1 MTLAQPQRLTFEQAM
16 TLARQEHLAGHLSQA
31 ESLYRQI
38 LTHHPEQADAL
49 HGLGLL
55 AYQAGHARPAVD
67 LVRRAVA
74 QRPDVAEFL
83 QSLGLLQFSIGD
95 SENAIISCK
104 KAVAL
109 KPNSPEAYNNL
120 ANALFTIGKHEECIH
135 AYKQALAYKPEF
147 PEAYS
152 NLGNVLTESGR
163 PKEGAVACKRAI
175 ELRQNFPDAFYNLGN
190 AYLADGDTDK
200 AAVAYRQAIAMK
212 PAFPKAYNNLGNILK
227 ENGFV
232 DEAIICY
239 DQSMIYGPLP
249 NVGSNRVYLLQF
261 HPRYD
266 ASTLLAEAR
275 GWNDQFAKPLTK
287 YIQEAPN
294 DRDPDRKLRI
304 GFISPDFRAHVVGR
318 NILPLI
324 RNHDRSAF
332 EFFCYADVFRPDSV
346 SEKFKSATDHWC
358 PIALQRDEAIL
369 NMIRRDRIDILFDLS
384 LHLAA
389 NRMQLLAVKPAP
401 VMVTFGGYPGTTGLE
416 TMDYRL
422 TDPYL
427 DPPGE
432 TDALY
437 SEKSVRLP
445 DSFWCYDAVLELWA
459 KVLARVPGSHLV
471 LLVPPGLA
479 RRRVSDKLLRE
490 GIDPQRLEFVSRLT
504 RDEYFQVYNRIDIGL
519 DTFPYNGHTTSL
531 DSLWM
536 GVPVVTLIGQTVVG
550 RAGWSQLCNLNLR
563 ELAANTPEQFENI
576 AADLANDS
584 ERLKQL
590 RQTLRDR
597 MRNSPLCDA
606 KKFTQNIESA
616 LREMW
621 RTWCAGGK

>member
-1 MTLAQPQRLTFEQAM
+1 
-16 TLARQEHLAGHLSQA
+16 
-31 ESLYRQI
+31 
-38 LTHHPEQADAL
+38 L

-55 AYQAGHARPAVD
+55 AYQAGHPRPAVE

-74 QRPDVAEFL
+74 KRPNVAEFL
-83 QSLGLLQFSIGD
+83 QSLGLLQFSVGD
-95 SENAIISCK
+95 SENAIESCK
-104 KAVAL
+104 KAVSI
-109 KPNSPEAYNNL
+109 KPNSPDAYNNL
-120 ANALFTIGKHEECIH
+120 ANALFTLGRLEESIQ
-135 AYKQALAYKPEF
+135 AYKKALSYKPEF

-152 NLGNVLTESGR
+152 NLGNVLTETGHA
-163 PKEGAVACKRAI
+163 KEAIAACKRAL

-190 AYLADGDTDK
+190 AYLANNETEK
-200 AAVAYRQAIAMK
+200 ATIAYRQAIAMK

-239 DQSMIYGPLP
+239 DQSMVYGPLP
-249 NVGSNRVYLLQF
+249 AVASNRVYLLQF

-266 ASTLLAEAR
+266 ANTLLAEVK
-275 GWNDQFAKPLTK
+275 GWNDQFGKPMAKFIRPSD
-287 YIQEAPN
+287 N

-304 GFISPDFRAHVVGR
+304 GFLSPDFRTHVVGR

-324 RNHDRSAF
+324 RNHDRSNF
-332 EFFCYADVFRPDSV
+332 EVFCYADVFRPDYI
-346 SEKFKSATDHWC
+346 SEKFKSAADHWR
-358 PIALQRDEAIL
+358 PIATLRDEAVAD
-369 NMIRRDRIDILFDLS
+369 MIRKDKIDILVDLA
-384 LHLAA
+384 LHLSA
-389 NRMQLLAVKPAP
+389 NRLPLLATKPAP
-401 VMVTFGGYPGTTGLE
+401 ILVTFGGYPGTTGLD

-445 DSFWCYDAVLELWA
+445 DSFWCFDPDAMEVAELPVGPMPSLANGYITFGCLNNFCKVNDGVLELWA
-459 KVLARVPGSHLV
+459 KVLARVPDSRLL
-471 LLVPPGLA
+471 LLVPPCLA
-479 RRRVSDKLLRE
+479 RQRVSDKLLRE
-490 GIDPQRLEFVSRLT
+490 GIDPKRVEFVSRQD
-504 RDEYFQVYNRIDIGL
+504 RDEYFKVYNRIDIGL

-563 ELAANTPEQFENI
+563 ELAANTPEQFETI
-576 AADLANDS
+576 AVDLANDPD
-584 ERLKQL
+584 RLKQL
-590 RQTLRDR
+590 RQSMRDR
-597 MRNSPLCDA
+597 MRSSPLCDS
-606 KKFTQNIESA
+606 KKFTQGIESA
-616 LREMW
+616 LRDMW
-621 RTWCAGGK
+621 RQWSASGK